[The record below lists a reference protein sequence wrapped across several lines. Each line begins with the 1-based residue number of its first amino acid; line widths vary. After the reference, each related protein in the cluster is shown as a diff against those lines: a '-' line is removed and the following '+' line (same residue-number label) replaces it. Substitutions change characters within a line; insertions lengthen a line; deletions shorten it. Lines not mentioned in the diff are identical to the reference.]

1 MTTISLDEIARDL
14 KKFFKRVQKGESFF
28 VTKNDQ
34 TIAEIQPIHSNSDK
48 SRPYGLCSGEF
59 VVPDDFDDE
68 LPEEIIRLF
77 EK

>member
-1 MTTISLDEIARDL
+1 MVTISIDEIASDL

-28 VTKNDQ
+28 VTKDDQ
-34 TIAEIQPIHSNSDK
+34 PIAEIQPIHTNLDK

-59 VVPDDFDDE
+59 VVPDDFDNA
-68 LPEEIIRLF
+68 LPEEIINHF